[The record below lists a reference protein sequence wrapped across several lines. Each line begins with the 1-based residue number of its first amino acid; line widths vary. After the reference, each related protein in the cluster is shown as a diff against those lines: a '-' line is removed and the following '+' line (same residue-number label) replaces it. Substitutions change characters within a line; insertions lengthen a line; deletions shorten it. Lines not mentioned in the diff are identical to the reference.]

1 MGYLIKIFLA
11 SIAWVLTVSTVS
23 ALIGNV
29 SVLDT
34 TTVISNSFIHD
45 SHYMPA
51 EYVYVFILIGLGCL
65 ILSRIY
71 ESAEDILAI
80 GAIIPLAMSAWF
92 ANFMT
97 FERNGFAVTVTGT
110 SVINTQIITPNIYLS
125 IVMVV
130 FTVLAILNTIWIFY
144 LKNADEK
151 TESKL

>member
-1 MGYLIKIFLA
+1 
-11 SIAWVLTVSTVS
+11 
-23 ALIGNV
+23 
-29 SVLDT
+29 
-34 TTVISNSFIHD
+34 
-45 SHYMPA
+45 MPA